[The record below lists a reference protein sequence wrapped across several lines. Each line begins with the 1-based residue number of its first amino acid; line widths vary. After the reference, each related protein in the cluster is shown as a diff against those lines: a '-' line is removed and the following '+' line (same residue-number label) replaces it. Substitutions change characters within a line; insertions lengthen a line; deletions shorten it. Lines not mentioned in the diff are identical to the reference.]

1 MKTYVL
7 IGEKLGHSL
16 SVPIH
21 QAIFRRLGLDA
32 SYRLQ
37 EIAAGQFEE
46 ATAQLLREV
55 DGMNVTIPYKQ
66 RILPLLDGLDP
77 MAAQAGAVNTVVCH
91 AGKLTGYNTDIFG
104 FETMLRMNRIQA
116 AQESCFILGTGG
128 AARAV
133 AVALQ
138 DMGAQEIVFVSRHPQ
153 PGQIGYN
160 ELRER
165 FHGLLINCTPVGMYP
180 HAGLCPVPDPVLQ
193 DMLPVMSG
201 CVDLIYNPPET
212 ELTARCRASGIP
224 VCSGLSMLV
233 AQALEAERLWQNTEI
248 PAEMIDD
255 ILQEMI
261 P

>member
-46 ATAQLLREV
+46 VTAQLLREV

-77 MAAQAGAVNTVVCH
+77 LAAQAGAVNTVVCH
-91 AGKLTGYNTDIFG
+91 TGKLTGYNTDIFG

-138 DMGAQEIVFVSRHPQ
+138 DMGAQEIVFVSRHPFT
-153 PGQIGYN
+153 PGN
-160 ELRER
+160 D
-165 FHGLLINCTPVGMYP
+165 CTRCGQFRPQADAKSA
-180 HAGLCPVPDPVLQ
+180 AGITGFPMCFFLYFLFF
-193 DMLPVMSG
+193 
-201 CVDLIYNPPET
+201 
-212 ELTARCRASGIP
+212 R
-224 VCSGLSMLV
+224 
-233 AQALEAERLWQNTEI
+233 
-248 PAEMIDD
+248 
-255 ILQEMI
+255 
-261 P
+261 